1 MRTLFYWCGIMS
13 RKLLVAGNW
22 KLNGSQLMT
31 KELILS
37 IKAGLTT
44 DKSYDVAVFPPFVY
58 LSQAASF
65 VGDAILF
72 GAQTLSEHDKG
83 AYTGEVSGQMLKELG
98 CQMVLVG
105 HSERREYY
113 CETNVDIGN
122 KFQAA
127 QKHGLIPVLCCGETL
142 EHREQGITEDVVAA
156 QIKAVLDLVG
166 IDAFANAVIA
176 YEPIWAIG
184 TGKTASSKQAQDV
197 HAFIRSLLASF
208 SATIADHV
216 QILYGGSVKGS
227 NAKELFSM
235 QDIDG
240 GLIGG
245 ASLTA
250 DDFLAICKQADDLS
264 KS

>member
-1 MRTLFYWCGIMS
+1 MS

-22 KLNGSQLMT
+22 KLNGSLTMT
-31 KELILS
+31 KELVLS
-37 IKAGLTT
+37 IKSGLAAN
-44 DKSYDVAVFPPFVY
+44 KNYDVAVFPPSIY
-58 LSQAASF
+58 LSHAAQF
-65 VGDAILF
+65 VGNEVLF
-72 GAQTLSEHDKG
+72 GAQTLSEYDAG
-83 AYTGEVSGQMLKELG
+83 AYTGEISGLMIKEIG
-98 CQMVLVG
+98 CQLVLVG

-113 CETNVDIGN
+113 NESNEDIAK

-127 QKHGLIPVLCCGETL
+127 LKHGLTPVLCCGETL
-142 EHREQGITEDVVAA
+142 EHRKAGVTNEIVEQ
-156 QIKAVLDLVG
+156 QIKAVIDLVG
-166 IDAFANAVIA
+166 IDAFNNAVIA

-184 TGKTASSKQAQDV
+184 TGMTASSDQAQEV

-208 SATIADHV
+208 SDTIADRV

-250 DDFLAICKQADDLS
+250 DDFLAICKQADALS
-264 KS
+264 